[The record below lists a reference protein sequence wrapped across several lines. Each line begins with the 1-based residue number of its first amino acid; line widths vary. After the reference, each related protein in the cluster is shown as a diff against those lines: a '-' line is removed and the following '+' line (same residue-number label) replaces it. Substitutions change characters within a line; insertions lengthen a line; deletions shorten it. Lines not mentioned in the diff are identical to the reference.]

1 MSERSREPQH
11 NGWAD
16 WIAPPVGTEEGRH
29 TPLEHDDATRGSTD
43 ELVDELVDD
52 GLLQSTAQLALEDG
66 LAAQSDAVDSIGGSD
81 D

>member
-1 MSERSREPQH
+1 MSERGRAPQH

-16 WIAPPVGTEEGRH
+16 WIAPPVGSEVGAH
-29 TPLEHDDATRGSTD
+29 APLEHDDATRDSAD
-43 ELVDELVDD
+43 EPADELVDD